1 MINKI
6 YNYQLIFILFIFYS
20 CSKDYNSIGT
30 DILKSD
36 TFNTSVENIPVY
48 ATQKLISPFKSNGL
62 SSYQLGQIND
72 NIFGKFESSFVTQ
85 LRLSQYDPLFGI
97 WDSDKEKN
105 GDTNNIKV
113 IQENENVTKVVLE
126 IPFFNNTIDSD
137 GDGVID
143 LYDVDSNDINSDS
156 DGDGVSDIQERANG
170 TNPLN
175 PDTDGDG
182 INDNLDTE
190 SINPDDGSTVYDID
204 SLIGNIDATFK
215 IKIQELD
222 YYLRDY
228 DPNNNFE
235 TFQKYY
241 SDDHFIKDFT
251 NKILHDDFVALDTS
265 EITIYEEDDPDTDEV
280 DESTLVKERLSPR
293 IIIPLDIPF
302 FQSKI
307 IDKEGSIDLLNQDN
321 FNLYIK
327 GLLLSAYDFSDDLLM
342 ILDYDNARIKI
353 TYEYDVYNDNDTTD
367 DTSDDVIDKAEKD
380 FEILLAGNQI
390 NLIKKGNFIQP
401 ILDNVSLGEN
411 LKTGYL
417 KGGQGAMLELDL
429 FTENNGVNILDE
441 IKSKGWLI
449 NEANLTVYIDQ
460 KTIRSYGG
468 LVEPSRLYL
477 YDMETQTPLID
488 YFVDNTTGQKE
499 SDKKINHD
507 GLIQYDSDKKGVKYK
522 IRISEYIKN
531 IIRNDSISNKLG
543 LVVSSSID
551 NSQNL
556 ELRDNIGLN
565 IIPITSAVNPLG
577 TIIYGP
583 NPDQENYDKRLRLE
597 LYYTEINNWTS
608 S

>member
-105 GDTNNIKV
+105 GDPNNIKV

-215 IKIQELD
+215 IKIQELN
-222 YYLRDY
+222 YYLRNY

-597 LYYTEINNWTS
+597 LYYTEINN
-608 S
+608 

>member
-20 CSKDYNSIGT
+20 CSKEYNSIGT

-72 NIFGKFESSFVTQ
+72 NIFGKFESSFITQ

-204 SLIGNIDATFK
+204 SLIGNIDSTFK

-222 YYLRDY
+222 YYLRNY

-241 SDDHFIKDFT
+241 SDDHFIKDFK

-280 DESTLVKERLSPR
+280 DESTQVKERLSPR

-307 IDKEGSIDLLNQDN
+307 IDKEGSINLSNQDN
-321 FNLYIK
+321 FNLYVK
-327 GLLLSAYDFSDDLLM
+327 GLLLNAYDFSDDLLM

-401 ILDNVSLGEN
+401 ILDNISLSEN

-460 KTIRSYGG
+460 NMISSFGG
-468 LVEPSRLYL
+468 LIEPFRVYL
-477 YDMETQTPLID
+477 YDIEGKTPLVD
-488 YFVDNTTGQKE
+488 YFIDNSTGQKQ
-499 SDKKINHD
+499 SDKNYS
-507 GLIQYDSDKKGVKYK
+507 QWNV
-522 IRISEYIKN
+522 RI
-531 IIRNDSISNKLG
+531 
-543 LVVSSSID
+543 
-551 NSQNL
+551 
-556 ELRDNIGLN
+556 
-565 IIPITSAVNPLG
+565 
-577 TIIYGP
+577 
-583 NPDQENYDKRLRLE
+583 
-597 LYYTEINNWTS
+597 
-608 S
+608 